1 MGKGFPKP
9 LRSLCI
15 ACAIPFTPQSLT
27 RQPRWGIGD
36 RIPQTPCVAS
46 HCVRYTFHP
55 QSLRDSPGGA
65 LGTVFPKPLASLRTA
80 CAIPF
85 TPSRFATAPVGHW
98 GPYSPNPLRRFAPS
112 LLFCIITIIFKKYFW
127 ICFRIW
133 MCRDYIRHSWNA
145 GV

>member
-1 MGKGFPKP
+1 MGQHGKALALSCAGSPPVPYGTAPVGHWGPDSPNP
-9 LRSLCI
+9 LRRYALRALYLSPPV
-15 ACAIPFTPQSLT
+15 AS
-27 RQPRWGIGD
+27 RQP
-36 RIPQTPCVAS
+36 
-46 HCVRYTFHP
+46 
-55 QSLRDSPGGA
+55 LRGM
-65 LGTVFPKPLASLRTA
+65 GTGFPKPLASLRTA

-127 ICFRIW
+127 ICFLIW
-133 MCRDYIRHSWNA
+133 MCRDYIRHFWNA

>member
-1 MGKGFPKP
+1 MHTPPVTSRQPLRDTGKGFTKP
-9 LRSLCI
+9 LRSL
-15 ACAIPFTPQSLT
+15 
-27 RQPRWGIGD
+27 R
-36 RIPQTPCVAS
+36 AS
-46 HCVRYTFHP
+46 RTFHP
-55 QSLRDSPGGA
+55 
-65 LGTVFPKPLASLRTA
+65 
-80 CAIPF
+80 

-133 MCRDYIRHSWNA
+133 MCRDYIRHFWNA

>member
-1 MGKGFPKP
+1 MGQHRKA
-9 LRSLCI
+9 LALS
-15 ACAIPFTPQSLT
+15 CAGSPPVAS

-112 LLFCIITIIFKKYFW
+112 LLFCIITNIFKKYFW